1 MTNKL
6 DELHTQ
12 NQLVPDARIEETV
25 DESDAESSASS
36 SSSCDEDESGQVN
49 ATGSSKTPRPLNR
62 NEKKARK
69 SLLKLGLKPVSS
81 VKRITLRRGKAHV
94 FAIND
99 AEVYKNPAD
108 NSYIVFGICQMEN
121 NGLGALQNMAAGQGG
136 FGNANGKI
144 PSFSPT
150 GQDEEGNGNEEKKV
164 AIIEEDGTNKE
175 EGVEES
181 LPEGLDEKDVKIV
194 MEQAK
199 VSRSRAIAELVKQN
213 NDIVNT
219 IMELTM

>member
-1 MTNKL
+1 ME
-6 DELHTQ
+6 ELHSHD
-12 NQLVPDARIEETV
+12 QLIPDAKIEETA
-25 DESDAESSASS
+25 DDSDTEYSASS
-36 SSSCDEDESGQVN
+36 SSSCDEADTTHDN
-49 ATGSSKTPRPLNR
+49 ASSSAGTSKPPRALNR

-69 SLLKLGLKPVSS
+69 SLLKLGLKPVAS
-81 VKRITLRRGKAHV
+81 VKRVTLRRGKAHV
-94 FAIND
+94 FAING
-99 AEVYKNPAD
+99 AEVFKSPTD
-108 NSYIVFGICQMEN
+108 NSWIVFGVCQMEN

-136 FGNANGKI
+136 FGNGKM
-144 PSFSPT
+144 PSFPT
-150 GQDEEGNGNEEKKV
+150 AGQEGGEYEGIEGGEKKV
-164 AIIEEDGTNKE
+164 TIIEEDDVAKANG
-175 EGVEES
+175 GEES